1 MIRNHKTVNVLC
13 ARRDLSSGEST
24 ALCPRPP
31 RSAGTR
37 KVKPVWILLKQETV
51 SGSGISWDIC
61 IMQVCTSLQTDN
73 HASTPPLS
81 FLQAGCPS
89 CRPTNSVKA
98 LKAKIYSKAR
108 IYKSQY
114 TLRYNILTVE
124 LQSESVAVAV
134 VTIGQ
139 CISSLQPLIHSDT
152 RDLVLSPPCY
162 SALDIVSLLLL
173 LITNYFNVHREY
185 SLCDWFCAYTISF
198 FL

>member
-1 MIRNHKTVNVLC
+1 M
-13 ARRDLSSGEST
+13 
-24 ALCPRPP
+24 P
-31 RSAGTR
+31 
-37 KVKPVWILLKQETV
+37 
-51 SGSGISWDIC
+51 
-61 IMQVCTSLQTDN
+61 
-73 HASTPPLS
+73 
-81 FLQAGCPS
+81 FL

-152 RDLVLSPPCY
+152 RALVLSPVRY
-162 SALDIVSLLLL
+162 SALDIVGLLLL

-198 FL
+198 FLYPAAKDIPVSSILPWHYPLIFRTAHSWTSQQFRLF